1 MSVFEGNDMN
11 ELLMECDVLSRQ
23 ITNFSRTL

>member
-1 MSVFEGNDMN
+1 MDEFEGDDVD

-23 ITNFSRTL
+23 ITTFSRTL